1 MHLYKSKKVKSH
13 YTSCRNGPINP
24 IKRDKVNKGKSLARA
39 YQWPRKLQ
47 GKKPQNCFGHGMKA
61 NRT

>member
-24 IKRDKVNKGKSLARA
+24 IKRDKVNKGKIFSYSLPMAKKA
-39 YQWPRKLQ
+39 LRKQ
-47 GKKPQNCFGHGMKA
+47 SRIASVME
-61 NRT
+61 